1 MVVTSKE
8 SESKINHMVAAGD
21 FNGNVPD
28 LQVFILAD
36 IEAAT
41 DRLSFENKL
50 GERGYGPVYKLI
62 KRLRNMDKTFGLDDN
77 GCTELRHSLE
87 SLRLSVFAHRKRK
100 LGKHSRA
107 PE

>member
-8 SESKINHMVAAGD
+8 SESKINHVADAGD

-50 GERGYGPVYKLI
+50 GEGGYGPVYKV
-62 KRLRNMDKTFGLDDN
+62 NF
-77 GCTELRHSLE
+77 C
-87 SLRLSVFAHRKRK
+87 
-100 LGKHSRA
+100 
-107 PE
+107 